1 MHAFDRTL
9 TVRGYREYTGKITAP
24 VRLALVSDLH
34 STLYG
39 ENQGQL
45 CAAIYACRPQLVL
58 MAGDIA
64 DHRVP
69 HGGTR
74 LLLSRI
80 ARDFPCFY
88 VSGNHEQRTGRLEAL
103 KAMFA
108 FYGVTVL
115 SGTAQCVAAGGQRLQ
130 VCGVDDP
137 HVFAPQRFTRK
148 PPEGWRAQ
156 FHACRRA
163 LDQSR
168 YSILLSHRP
177 ELTDWYR
184 DSGFDLVVA
193 GHAHGG
199 QVRIPGLMNGLLAPH
214 QGLFPR
220 YAGGRYAL
228 GSTTMI
234 VSRGLCLNRLPRIYN
249 PPELVVIDLEPAEKL
264 QTRRLI

>member
-9 TVRGYREYTGKITAP
+9 TVRGYREYTNKIAAP

-39 ENQGQL
+39 ENQDQL
-45 CAAIYACRPQLVL
+45 CAAIHAYRPHLVL
-58 MAGDIA
+58 MPGDIA
-64 DHRVP
+64 DHRLP

-74 LLLSRI
+74 LLLARI
-80 ARDFPCFY
+80 AGDFPCFY
-88 VSGNHEQRTGRLEAL
+88 VSGNHEQRTGRLDAL
-103 KAMFA
+103 KAMFS

-115 SGTAQCVAAGGQRLQ
+115 SGSAQCVTANGQRLQ

-137 HVFAPQRFTRK
+137 HVFARRQTPRR
-148 PPEGWRAQ
+148 PPEGWKAQ

-163 LDQSR
+163 LDGSR

-177 ELTDWYR
+177 ELINWYR

-199 QVRIPGLMNGLLAPH
+199 QVRIPGLINGLLAPH

-220 YAGGRYAL
+220 YAGGRYML

-249 PPELVVIDLEPAEKL
+249 PPELVIIDIRPEEMG
-264 QTRRLI
+264 R